1 MTSSTCAWNRR
12 SRPPRRYW
20 RIRRPCTSTISSTF
34 SDTSTS
40 AIAAKLSQNHGE
52 DGSAEKSGA
61 VILPRR

>member
-1 MTSSTCAWNRR
+1 MTSSSRAWNRR
-12 SRPPRRYW
+12 SRPPRTYW

-40 AIAAKLSQNHGE
+40 AIATKLSQSHG

-61 VILPRR
+61 VILQGR